1 MSVMSDGQSL
11 SCPLCDSHGA
21 FPSGLSSLL
30 PRLVA
35 ALHGPARCPEC
46 LREVEGGLSGLA
58 QHLADHHHPLADDS
72 KQEVEERHRL
82 DNLWED
88 YNEFVSE
95 GGGGEPSPGQVWIG
109 KSAKA

>member
-1 MSVMSDGQSL
+1 MSVMSGGHSL

-35 ALHGPARCPEC
+35 ALHCPARCPEC
-46 LREVEGGLSGLA
+46 LREVEGGLPGLA
-58 QHLADHHHPLADDS
+58 QHLADHHHPLTDDS
-72 KQEVEERHRL
+72 KHRL

-95 GGGGEPSPGQVWIG
+95 GGGGGGEHSPGQV
-109 KSAKA
+109 